1 MSIPTGFKKA
11 YCEYVDIINKD
22 PKRNWVGNK
31 FYESMATTIWKA
43 TEAALNPTNNTM
55 HIVPAQTGSAKST
68 YMEAMTAA
76 LCDAG
81 YSVAIVAKTINQ
93 CHKIYIHVTKLL
105 GQPTGKKLMG
115 KRLKYLAN
123 QGKLSATKV
132 AIYTSVH
139 KFTSSSDSK
148 IHDIKPSKVDHY
160 TQEEKALAPI
170 VVSTHTALMNE
181 LEESI
186 DLGIQKRNGRARNV
200 VFLDET
206 PEFNLSLSIEKW
218 EIEQIQSLLLT
229 SRFAEHRMSI
239 SQLLERYQNLI
250 DSTKKGQYS
259 IDLDLWSPE
268 LKTLFSRKYDN
279 YDDNDQISLLEHF
292 DRKGKSE
299 VFNKF
304 LRFVNALEEG
314 QNYYARYNRSIT
326 FSKNLF
332 KNNSAF
338 ILLDATSELEQFDF
352 YNNIPKES
360 KIDSPAVDYKNKK
373 FKYILPPSKFSGTE
387 LTNKKEKYLS
397 SFCTYILNTV
407 FKNSKKGEELL
418 VVVRMNLAIRFY
430 EELLINAYKRK
441 KMKGRK
447 LNIIYWGNFIGT
459 NEWKHIKKVFL
470 FTGYQRPKDVYIGL
484 DAAYQGEVTEEFLK
498 EQSGGSLVGRTLKLK
513 ENESIKWFKQLAAR
527 GNIRNINDKGVAGEM
542 EIYTDTDLLWLI
554 QNQERAFPK
563 SPRMEFIGNNSG
575 GPSEGGLRIVL
586 FLAYHKTGIC
596 TYQDLVKV
604 GHYSDESQMNK
615 VLTRPGI
622 KEAISYLGWIK
633 VFKGKI
639 PEFDGPG
646 RMRLVNWELYN

>member
-1 MSIPTGFKKA
+1 MSITTGLKKS
-11 YCEYVDIINKD
+11 YYKYVDAINVD
-22 PKRNWVGNK
+22 RNWVGNK

-43 TEAALNPTNNTM
+43 TEAALNPTIDTM
-55 HIVPAQTGSAKST
+55 HIVAAQTGSAKST

-76 LCDAG
+76 LCKAG

-93 CHKIYIHVTKLL
+93 CHKIYINVTLLL
-105 GQPTGKKLMG
+105 GQPTGRELNEE
-115 KRLKYLAN
+115 RLKYFAN
-123 QGKLSATKV
+123 QGKLSANQV

-148 IHDIKPSKVDHY
+148 KHNIKPSEVDYY
-160 TQEEKALAPI
+160 TQEEKSLAP
-170 VVSTHTALMNE
+170 VVISTHTALMNE
-181 LEESI
+181 LDENI
-186 DLGIQKRNGRARNV
+186 DLGIQKQDGEPRNV

-206 PEFNLSLSIEKW
+206 PEFNLSMSIEKW
-218 EIEQIQSLLLT
+218 EIEEVQSLLLT
-229 SRFAEHRMSI
+229 SRFVEHRKAI
-239 SQLLERYQNLI
+239 SKLLKRYQKVI
-250 DSTKKGQYS
+250 DSTQKGQYS
-259 IDLDLWSPE
+259 IELDLLRPK
-268 LKTLFSRKYDN
+268 LKSLFSRRYDN

-304 LRFVNALEEG
+304 LRFVNALEAG
-314 QNYYARYNRSIT
+314 QKYYTRNNRSIT
-326 FSKNLF
+326 FSKNIF

-352 YNNIPKES
+352 YNNLPKES
-360 KIDSPAVDYKNKK
+360 KIDSPFVDYKNTRI
-373 FKYILPPSKFSGTE
+373 KYILPPTKFSGTY
-387 LTNKKEKYLS
+387 LTNKKEDYMS
-397 SFCTYILNTV
+397 SFCTYIIDTV
-407 FKNSKKGEELL
+407 IKNSQKGEKLL
-418 VVVRMNLAIRFY
+418 IVVRKGIADRFY
-430 EELLINAYKRK
+430 SKFLINAYKRK
-441 KMKGRK
+441 KKKGRK
-447 LNIIYWGNFIGT
+447 INIIYWGNFIGS

-470 FTGYQRPKDVYIGL
+470 FTGYQRPKDIYIGL
-484 DAAYQGEVTEEFLK
+484 DAAYQGEVTEEFLR

-527 GNIRNINDKGVAGEM
+527 GNIRNINDKGEAGEM